1 MIIYFHRDGSQT
13 ISRAERRVSNED
25 RHLEYDS
32 VRIVE
37 VRDDGAILVKKDRYG
52 HRPGELLSPLPLS
65 KVHA

>member
-13 ISRAERRVSNED
+13 ISHTKRRISNED

-37 VRDDGAILVKKDRYG
+37 VRDDGAIVVRKDRYG
-52 HRPGELLSPLPLS
+52 RPGEILTPLPLS
-65 KVHA
+65 RVHA